1 MLATIN
7 RKETLKSYL
16 IKNILQLILGQGGTF
31 DVFHGTQ
38 ILGHTVTIFLANGL
52 HLLTGELLANT
63 GVIAQIGLGADD
75 QAGNT
80 GAMVMHLGE
89 PFFANVFEGCGGSHG
104 KADQEDIGLGVRQRT
119 KTIVIL
125 LTSSIK
131 QAQRVGFVTD
141 PDFESD
147 LLLTPQVSLSHLH
160 DSNRI
165 IIENRGDVFGGKLVC
180 CVGDEQTCFSHG
192 TVSNHDTPKE
202 FLVSRWNRWKRQK
215 EAGN

>member
-80 GAMVMHLGE
+80 GAMVVHLGE

-104 KADQEDIGLGVRQRT
+104 EADQEDIGLGVRQRT
-119 KTIVIL
+119 KSIVIL

-131 QAQRVGFVTD
+131 QAQRVGFVTN
-141 PDFESD
+141 PEIPSD
-147 LLLTPQVSLSHLH
+147 HTFLISHVLSRDLH

-165 IIENRGDVFGGKLVC
+165 IIKDRGDVFGGKLVC
-180 CVGDEQTCFSHG
+180 CVGDEQTCLSHR
-192 TVSNHDTPKE
+192 TVTNHDTP
-202 FLVSRWNRWKRQK
+202 V
-215 EAGN
+215 